1 MMQEMIRNMVAP
13 GGRTRPPA
21 QVLRNSRTEFRLLAL
36 AQRYALQISFRG
48 RSERMPRE
56 RIAKH
61 LSERAP
67 TPPATM

>member
-13 GGRTRPPA
+13 GGRTRPLA

-48 RSERMPRE
+48 RLL
-56 RIAKH
+56 A
-61 LSERAP
+61 LV
-67 TPPATM
+67 